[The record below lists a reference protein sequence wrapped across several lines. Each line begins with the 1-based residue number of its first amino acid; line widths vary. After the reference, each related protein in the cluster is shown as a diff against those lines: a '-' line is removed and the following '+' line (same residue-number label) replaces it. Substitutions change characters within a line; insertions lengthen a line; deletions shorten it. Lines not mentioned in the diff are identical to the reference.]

1 LINTLSKSMSAFPLL
16 SDRVPYLP
24 FPQRPVLQGMG
35 GKNLLVWIIVNVE
48 HWSIAKAMPRTVLP
62 PPMGQPLLP
71 DLPNWSWHEYGM
83 RAGFWRLFEALRQR
97 GIVPTLATNGI
108 VCQSY
113 PQVAEAALKEGWEF
127 MGHGWIQGP
136 MHKVE
141 NQAEDVAKTLEIIRQ
156 FTGQTPRGWESPGLT
171 ETDDTIDVLSAA
183 GIDYVADWVI
193 DDQPTWI
200 KGTPRPM
207 MSVPYTVELNDIPLM
222 AIQQHRSEEL
232 YHRGVLQAERLR
244 QESAQNPR
252 VMAISVHP
260 YITGVPHRIASFEKL
275 LDHVMAL
282 PEVAIMPGVQI
293 ADWYAAQ
300 VPPQG

>member
-1 LINTLSKSMSAFPLL
+1 MSAPKLL
-16 SDRVPYLP
+16 SDRVPYVP
-24 FPQRPVLQGMG
+24 FPQRPVLKAPA
-35 GKNLLVWIIVNVE
+35 GKRMLVWIIVNVE
-48 HWSIAKAMPRTVLP
+48 HWSIERAQPRTVLP
-62 PPMGQPLLP
+62 PPMGVPLLP

-83 RAGFWRLFEALRQR
+83 RAGFWRLFDALKQR

-108 VCQSY
+108 VCESY

-141 NQAEDVAKTLEIIRQ
+141 NQAEAIAKTVETIRK
-156 FTGQTPRGWESPGLT
+156 FSGKAPRGWESPGLT
-171 ETDDTIDVLSAA
+171 ETDETIDLLSAA

-200 KGTPRPM
+200 QGTPRPM
-207 MSVPYTVELNDIPLM
+207 LSVPYTVELNDIPLM
-222 AIQQHRSEEL
+222 AIQHHRSEEL
-232 YHRGVLQAERLR
+232 YHRGVLHMSRLW

-260 YITGVPHRIASFEKL
+260 YITGVPHRIAAFEKL
-275 LDHVMAL
+275 LDHVLAQ
-282 PEVAIMPGVQI
+282 PEVAVMPGVEV

-300 VPPQG
+300 VPAARG

>member
-1 LINTLSKSMSAFPLL
+1 
-16 SDRVPYLP
+16 
-24 FPQRPVLQGMG
+24 VLKGPN
-35 GKNLLVWIIVNVE
+35 GKRLLVWVIVNVE
-48 HWSIAKAMPRTVLP
+48 HWSIERAQPRTVLP

-83 RAGFWRLFEALRQR
+83 RAGFWRLFEALKQR

-108 VCQSY
+108 VCESY

-141 NQAEDVAKTLEIIRQ
+141 NQAEAIAKSVEIIRK
-156 FTGQTPRGWESPGLT
+156 FSGQTPRGWESPGLT
-171 ETDDTIDVLSAA
+171 ETDETIDLLSAA

-200 KGTPRPM
+200 QGTPRPM
-207 MSVPYTVELNDIPLM
+207 LSVPYTVELNDIPLM
-222 AIQQHRSEEL
+222 AIQHHRSDEM
-232 YHRGVLQAERLR
+232 YHRGVLHMERLW
-244 QESAQNPR
+244 QESASNPR

-260 YITGVPHRIASFEKL
+260 YITGVPHRIAAFEKL
-275 LDHVMAL
+275 LDHVLAQ
-282 PEVAIMPGVQI
+282 PEVAVMPGVQV
-293 ADWYAAQ
+293 ADWYAGQ
-300 VPPQG
+300 VPPAR

>member
-1 LINTLSKSMSAFPLL
+1 MSGYKLL
-16 SDRVPYLP
+16 SDRVPYVP
-24 FPQRPVLQGMG
+24 FPQRPVLKGPN
-35 GKNLLVWIIVNVE
+35 GKRLLVWVIVNVE
-48 HWSIAKAMPRTVLP
+48 HWSIERAQPRTVLP

-83 RAGFWRLFEALRQR
+83 RAGFWRLFEALKQR

-108 VCQSY
+108 VCESY

-141 NQAEDVAKTLEIIRQ
+141 NQAEAIAKSVDIIRK
-156 FTGQTPRGWESPGLT
+156 FSGQAPRGWESPGLT
-171 ETDDTIDVLSAA
+171 ETDETIDLLSAA

-200 KGTPRPM
+200 QGTPRPM
-207 MSVPYTVELNDIPLM
+207 LSVPYTVELNDIPLM
-222 AIQQHRSEEL
+222 AIQHHRSDEM
-232 YHRGVLQAERLR
+232 YHRGVLHMERLW
-244 QESAQNPR
+244 QESASNPR

-260 YITGVPHRIASFEKL
+260 YITGVPHRIAAFEKL
-275 LDHVMAL
+275 LDHVLAQ
-282 PEVAIMPGVQI
+282 PEVAVMPGVQV
-293 ADWYAAQ
+293 ADWYAGQ
-300 VPPQG
+300 VPPAR

>member
-1 LINTLSKSMSAFPLL
+1 MSAPKLL
-16 SDRVPYLP
+16 SDRVPYVP
-24 FPQRPVLQGMG
+24 FPQRPILKAPA
-35 GKNLLVWIIVNVE
+35 GKRMLVWVIVNVE
-48 HWSIAKAMPRTVLP
+48 HWSIERAQPRTVLP
-62 PPMGQPLLP
+62 PPMGVPLLP

-83 RAGFWRLFEALRQR
+83 RAGFWRLFDALKKR

-108 VCQSY
+108 VCESY

-141 NQAEDVAKTLEIIRQ
+141 NQAEAIAKTVEVIRK
-156 FTGQTPRGWESPGLT
+156 FSGKAPRGWESPGLT
-171 ETDDTIDVLSAA
+171 ETDETIDLLSAA

-200 KGTPRPM
+200 QGTPRPM
-207 MSVPYTVELNDIPLM
+207 LSVPYTVELNDIPLM
-222 AIQQHRSEEL
+222 AVQHHRSEEL
-232 YHRGVLQAERLR
+232 YHRGVLNMARLW
-244 QESAQNPR
+244 QESAINPR

-260 YITGVPHRIASFEKL
+260 YITGVPHRIAAFEKL
-275 LDHVMAL
+275 LDHVLAQ
-282 PEVAIMPGVQI
+282 PEVAVMPGVEV

-300 VPPQG
+300 VPAAR